1 MDTNRI
7 LKENEIE
14 ANRVQTRILLVT
26 LGIVVITWILFE
38 TGFFYIRVQFREL
51 MISNILLLAVAAAT
65 SRYFKYEKP
74 WIKYILMGV
83 MTIVFAVTT
92 SALTYN
98 VTLLITIP
106 ILLSI
111 RYFNKKYTIFI
122 AILSI
127 IVFYLAY
134 LYGANH
140 GMLDMNFVQYA
151 PGTTIVTNDK
161 MWLDDAVRDI
171 PYDSS
176 LMLFN
181 TTVSD
186 YFVKLL
192 QYIIISVASVALV
205 GCCQKLMQ
213 KQKDLTE
220 STARIGAEL
229 ELAEKIQRDM
239 LPSIFPTFSEQKEYD
254 LYATMTTAREV
265 GGDFYD
271 FFKIDDDHL
280 AMVMADVS
288 GKGVPA
294 ALFMMASKIIL
305 QSVAMLGG
313 SPAEILTKTNQAICS
328 NNQEE
333 MFVTVWVGILEISTG
348 KLTAANAG
356 HEYPVIQR
364 GSDGRFEIIKDK
376 HGLVIGA
383 MDGVSYREYELHL
396 EPGSKLFLYTDG
408 VPEAT
413 NAENELYGLE
423 RMLDALNTDRQADP
437 QRVLHNVRV
446 SVDAFV
452 KDATQ
457 FDDITM
463 LCMEYKG
470 KEAETPADLK
480 GETQDDRS

>member
-14 ANRVQTRILLVT
+14 ANRVLTRILLVT

-51 MISNILLLAVAAAT
+51 MISNILLLAIAAAT

-181 TTVSD
+181 TTISD

-280 AMVMADVS
+280 GLVIADVS
-288 GKGVPA
+288 GKGIPA
-294 ALFMMASKIIL
+294 AMFMMTAKTTIKDYALTNKDTAEIFTIANQRLSENNKAEMFATAWIGILNIKTMIL
-305 QSVAMLGG
+305 QY
-313 SPAEILTKTNQAICS
+313 T
-328 NNQEE
+328 
-333 MFVTVWVGILEISTG
+333 
-348 KLTAANAG
+348 NAG
-356 HEYPVIQR
+356 HNYPLIMR
-364 GSDGRFEIIKDK
+364 KNSPCEFLSDS
-376 HGLVIGA
+376 HGLFLAGL
-383 MDGVSYREYELHL
+383 DDTEYDKSEIRLSSGDRL
-396 EPGSKLFLYTDG
+396 LLYTDG
-408 VPEAT
+408 VTEAHGQNKT
-413 NAENELYGLE
+413 IYGDDQLKKVLNETASEKGEIVLSRILE
-423 RMLDALNTDRQADP
+423 DVNRFTEGID
-437 QRVLHNVRV
+437 
-446 SVDAFV
+446 
-452 KDATQ
+452 Q

-463 LCMEYKG
+463 TILTIK
-470 KEAETPADLK
+470 
-480 GETQDDRS
+480 

>member
-14 ANRVQTRILLVT
+14 ANRVLTRILLVT
-26 LGIVVITWILFE
+26 LGVVVITWILFE

-51 MISNILLLAVAAAT
+51 MISNILLLAVAAAA
-65 SRYFKYEKP
+65 SIYFKYEKT
-74 WIKYILMGV
+74 WIKYILMGA

-98 VTLLITIP
+98 VPLLITIP

-122 AILSI
+122 AVLST

-151 PGTTIVTNDK
+151 PGTTIVTNDN

-171 PYDSS
+171 PYDST

-213 KQKDLTE
+213 KQKELTE

-239 LPSIFPTFSEQKEYD
+239 LPSIFPTFSEQKEFD
-254 LYATMTTAREV
+254 LYASMTTAREV

-271 FFKIDDDHL
+271 FFMIDDDHL
-280 AMVMADVS
+280 GLVIADVS
-288 GKGVPA
+288 GKGIPA
-294 ALFMMASKIIL
+294 AMFMMTAKTTIKDYALTNKDTAEIFTIANQRLCENNEAEMFATAWIGILNIKTMIL
-305 QSVAMLGG
+305 QY
-313 SPAEILTKTNQAICS
+313 T
-328 NNQEE
+328 
-333 MFVTVWVGILEISTG
+333 
-348 KLTAANAG
+348 NAG
-356 HEYPVIQR
+356 HNYPLLMR
-364 GSDGRFEIIKDK
+364 KNSPSNFLEDT
-376 HGLVIGA
+376 HGLFLAGL
-383 MDGVSYREYELHL
+383 DDTEYEKSEITLSSGDRL
-396 EPGSKLFLYTDG
+396 LLYTDG
-408 VPEAT
+408 VTEAHGPNKAIYGDDRLKKVLNET
-413 NAENELYGLE
+413 ASENGEIVLSRILEDVNRFAEG
-423 RMLDALNTDRQADP
+423 
-437 QRVLHNVRV
+437 
-446 SVDAFV
+446 VD
-452 KDATQ
+452 Q

-463 LCMEYKG
+463 TILTIK
-470 KEAETPADLK
+470 
-480 GETQDDRS
+480 